1 MKRHL
6 FLINFLALV
15 FCILS
20 NTEAMAQGHS
30 IRGKVRNASGQTLP
44 RITVDLQTGNGSLIN
59 QTVTNNEGDFAFS
72 RLTDTA
78 YIIVISA
85 PDHLPVNE
93 RVEFYRTSDPNMP
106 GETRVVDIALAPK
119 AADASATVPSAR
131 RPAFVQNIPPLAR
144 DSFDRGMKLA
154 KEGKSDESIAALQ
167 EATKNFPDYFDAHFA
182 LANELIKLDRLAEAI
197 AELEHARRINSKDD
211 RVYQSFSVVLVKQKK
226 YAVAAAVL
234 GEASKLNPNDPQ
246 ILVMRGSALIDQA
259 QTIDPSKSKES
270 AAERNTVFGM
280 AENDLMKAYEMSG
293 KKLAGVH
300 LQMARLYEKKGDA
313 ERAATELEK
322 YLKLSPDAKNAD
334 AIREAIK
341 KLRSANRD
349 K

>member
-1 MKRHL
+1 MMKY
-6 FLINFLALV
+6 LV
-15 FCILS
+15 FIAFLLFVFCDLS
-20 NTEAMAQGHS
+20 NEEVLAQSNS
-30 IRGKVRNASGQTLP
+30 IRGKVSNSAGQNLP
-44 RITVDLQTGNGSLIN
+44 RITVDLQTGNGTPIN

-72 RLTDTA
+72 GLSDTS
-78 YIIVISA
+78 YIIVIST
-85 PDHLPVNE
+85 PDHHPVSE
-93 RVEFYRTSDPNMP
+93 RIEFYRAGDPNIP
-106 GETRVVDIALAPK
+106 GETRTVEISLVPK
-119 AADASATVPSAR
+119 SADSTGASPSAR
-131 RPAFVQNIPPLAR
+131 RPAFVQNIPAPAR

-154 KEGKSDESIAALQ
+154 KEGKSSESIAALQ
-167 EATKNFPDYFDAHFA
+167 EATKTFSDYFDAHFA
-182 LANELIKLDRLAEAI
+182 LANELIKLDRLSEAI

-234 GEASKLNPNDPQ
+234 GEAAKLNPNDPQ
-246 ILVMRGSALIDQA
+246 ILVMRGSALIDHA
-259 QTIDPSKSKES
+259 QTIDPSKSKET
-270 AAERNTVFGM
+270 AAERNNVFAM

-293 KKLAGVH
+293 KKLASVH
-300 LQMARLYEKKGDA
+300 LQMARLYEKKG
-313 ERAATELEK
+313 EPTRAADELES